1 MAKLKDDNI
10 RWILELDA
18 KGVQGE
24 LNTLSSSTD
33 RLKKE
38 NRELSVEMK
47 KAERN
52 MRDAEK
58 SMAKMEARGKTNTDQ
73 YRYAKEAMESN
84 SAAVQDFSKKIQDN
98 NKVIDDNNQKKGE
111 IIKTMKIEDMTMTQ
125 LKQRANELQKQL
137 DSTSVSADPKAYEAL
152 QKELGQV
159 NDRMFTVGNTGK
171 GIVTQFA
178 AMHNPVGQAAQAVLG
193 FGQALKVLIANP
205 IGIIIMAVVA
215 AFYALKTAIAGSDEA
230 TTKFEGVLSALK
242 SLFDTSKRAVTEFVK
257 ALINL
262 VTLDFKALKENGKNL
277 AELGKNMVGNAK
289 AAYDAAIAEDALND
303 AIARNNDI
311 TKVNEA
317 RIEQLR
323 QVVQDSTKSLEERKK
338 ASSELLKL
346 ESENYK
352 MAVSNISG
360 QYQVWAGHNKNL
372 IDAMK
377 RGSSEQFA
385 EVEKYMK
392 LVEDGTE
399 LTFEQRTELANLV
412 NDITSTLDEGSE
424 EQKEKFR
431 SLFSDLSSMQQEY
444 FSNSRRDQK
453 RAVSL
458 EEEDR
463 RERAQKAKE
472 ALEKRIQNEENALN
486 QEINKLKQARSQGL
500 ITEAE
505 YNRRVEEESV
515 KSLQNQLKIK
525 GLGKDKQIAIQ
536 AQLYDILIKEK
547 EKYEKLLADTSIE
560 TSILTNEYNNR
571 LKLAGVYNIELSKLT
586 KDQLA
591 EKIRIE
597 NEYQSKLTDI
607 AIKGEDERHKIA
619 LQEAG
624 VDGDPAKLTEE
635 KLKVLELLN
644 AHHKAN
650 LQKIEDDYDKSY
662 IDRQNAT
669 DAALIQSLQQSAQA
683 RFSAIDAIEKAKLA
697 KAKSDLANGLIT
709 QEQYNADVEKAEAE
723 SLVRRL
729 KEQEE
734 FIKTLQAITNPT
746 DAQIE
751 ALEAAEDALM
761 DTQNKIN
768 DKKIKQEQEF
778 QEKKKAIVQGYIQKT
793 GEIVSAASDF
803 VQALQSAETSA
814 IQADYEKRLSGLN
827 QSDADYAQKKEQIE
841 QERAQ
846 AELDIQ
852 KKFADAQFAIQVAQ
866 IGVATATGIMNA
878 WASSMTIPPPFG
890 QIMAGVLTALLVGT
904 GIAQVAA
911 ANAERQKIKSMTLS
925 SSGGGS
931 SSASTGQIRLKD
943 GLADGGYNQDFSK
956 DGGYTGPGQRYDVA
970 GTLPVHS
977 GEYVVAVP
985 ELRRPDVAEK
995 VRSIERVRRRRTS
1008 RNPLPE
1014 GFAEGGSNTPSG
1026 NTNNPDS
1033 SAEFYRAIAYFKRAV
1048 DKFAETKIE
1057 AEVNY
1062 WEFKK
1067 TEDIVEKS
1075 QNLGRRS

>member
-98 NKVIDDNNQKKGE
+98 NKAIDDNNQKKGE

-125 LKQRANELQKQL
+125 LEQRAGDLQKQL
-137 DSTSVSADPKAYEAL
+137 NTTSVSADPKAYKAL

-159 NDRMFTVGNTGK
+159 NERMFVVDNSGK
-171 GIVTQFA
+171 NLMQQFA
-178 AMHNPVGQAAQAVLG
+178 AMHNPVGQAAKGVLG
-193 FGQALKVLIANP
+193 VNQAFKTLAANPIVLIITIVVGLFTLLYKALKTSEEATNKLNQIMAPLKVLFDAVLNVLQKIVISLLDFA
-205 IGIIIMAVVA
+205 MAVING
-215 AFYALKTAIAGSDEA
+215 F
-230 TTKFEGVLSALK
+230 TKVISIIPGV
-242 SLFDTSKRAVTEFVK
+242 
-257 ALINL
+257 
-262 VTLDFKALKENGKNL
+262 GKV
-277 AELGKNMVGNAK
+277 M
-289 AAYDAAIAEDALND
+289 D
-303 AIARNNDI
+303 
-311 TKVNEA
+311 KVNEKA
-317 RIEQLR
+317 REGIELEKAKQQLAIKSRELLVVNAGKELEISRLRNEAKRKDTLSDEQRLAALDKALQLEKEITEAKVDQEKETLRIAEAEAARAGNTKEVEENLAQLR
-323 QVVQDSTKSLEERKK
+323 ANVLRAEKEFYDNTRRVETERTALVLE
-338 ASSELLKL
+338 
-346 ESENYK
+346 
-352 MAVSNISG
+352 
-360 QYQVWAGHNKNL
+360 
-372 IDAMK
+372 
-377 RGSSEQFA
+377 
-385 EVEKYMK
+385 
-392 LVEDGTE
+392 
-399 LTFEQRTELANLV
+399 
-412 NDITSTLDEGSE
+412 
-424 EQKEKFR
+424 
-431 SLFSDLSSMQQEY
+431 MQ
-444 FSNSRRDQK
+444 
-453 RAVSL
+453 
-458 EEEDR
+458 
-463 RERAQKAKE
+463 REREQKAKE
-472 ALEKRIQNEENALN
+472 AIENRVKNIENALN
-486 QEINKLKQARSQGL
+486 IEINKLKQARSQGL

-505 YNRRVEEESV
+505 YNRRVEEEAV

-571 LKLAGVYNIELSKLT
+571 LKLAGVYNVELSKLT

-624 VDGDPAKLTEE
+624 VDGDPAKLNEE
-635 KLKVLELLN
+635 KLRVLELLN

-683 RFSAIDAIEKAKLA
+683 RFSAIDAIENAKLA

-723 SLVRRL
+723 SLERRL

-734 FIKTLQAITNPT
+734 FVKTLQAITNPT

-761 DTQNKIN
+761 DTQDKIN

-803 VQALQSAETSA
+803 VQALQSSETSA
-814 IQADYEKRLSGLN
+814 VQADYEKRLSGLN
-827 QSDADYAQKKEQIE
+827 QSDADYAQKKEQLE

-925 SSGGGS
+925 SSGGGF

-985 ELRRPDVAEK
+985 ELRRPDIAEK

>member
-10 RWILELDA
+10 RWVLELDA

-24 LNTLSSSTD
+24 LTTLSSSTD

-47 KAERN
+47 KAEKN

-58 SMAKMEARGKTNTDQ
+58 SMAKMEASGKTNTDQ

-84 SAAVQDFSKKIQDN
+84 SAAVQDFSKKIQEN
-98 NKVIDDNNQKKGE
+98 NKSIDNNNQKKKE
-111 IIKTMKIEDMTMTQ
+111 IITTMKLEDMTMNQ
-125 LKQRANELQKQL
+125 LKQRAGELQKQL
-137 DSTSVSADPKAYEAL
+137 NSTSVSADPKAYAAL

-159 NDRMFTVGNTGK
+159 NDRMFVTGNAGK
-171 GIVTQFA
+171 SIVQQFA
-178 AMHNPVGQAAQAVLG
+178 SMNNPVGQAAQAVLG
-193 FGQALKVLIANP
+193 FGQALKALIANP
-205 IGIIIMAVVA
+205 IGIVIMAIVA
-215 AFYALKTAIAGSDEA
+215 AFYLLKTAIAGSDEA

-242 SLFDTSKRAVTEFVK
+242 SLFDTSKRAVTEFLK

-262 VTLDFKALKENGKNL
+262 ATLDFKALKENGKNL
-277 AELGKNMVGNAK
+277 AEIGKNMTGNAK

-311 TKVNEA
+311 TKVNQA

-323 QVVQDSTKSLEERKK
+323 QVVQDTTKSLEERKK

-360 QYQVWAGHNKNL
+360 QYKAWAGHNKNL

-392 LVEDGTE
+392 LVQEGTE

-412 NDITSTLDEGSE
+412 NDITKSLDAGTE

-431 SLFSDLSSMQQEY
+431 GFFSDLSSMQQEY
-444 FSNSRRDQK
+444 YSNSRRDNK

-458 EEEDR
+458 QEEDR
-463 RERAQKAKE
+463 REREQKAKE

-486 QEINKLKQARSQGL
+486 AEINKLKQARLQGL
-500 ITEAE
+500 ITETE
-505 YNRRVEEESV
+505 YNRKIEEAAI

-536 AQLYDILIKEK
+536 AQLYDVLIKEK
-547 EKYEKLLADTSIE
+547 EKYEKLLADTGIE
-560 TSILTNEYNNR
+560 TSILTSEYNQR
-571 LKLAGVYNIELSKLT
+571 LKLAGLFNVESNKLT
-586 KDQLA
+586 KDQLD
-591 EKIRIE
+591 EKTKIE

-607 AIKGEDERHKIA
+607 AIRGENERYKIA

-624 VDGDPAKLTEE
+624 VDGDPAKLTSE
-635 KLKVLELLN
+635 KLQVLELLN
-644 AHHKAN
+644 KHHKAN
-650 LQKIEDDYDKSY
+650 LQKINDDYYKGN
-662 IDRQNAT
+662 IDRQKAT
-669 DAALIQSLQQSAQA
+669 DDALLQSLQQSAQA
-683 RFSAIDAIEKAKLA
+683 RFSAIDAIEKAKLS
-697 KAKSDLANGLIT
+697 KLKSDLAKGVIT
-709 QEQYNADVEKAEAE
+709 QKQYDTEVQRVERE
-723 SLVRRL
+723 STERRL
-729 KEQEE
+729 EEQRE
-734 FIKTLQAITNPT
+734 FVAALQEITNPT
-746 DAQIE
+746 DAQIQ
-751 ALEAAEDALM
+751 ALEASEKAVM
-761 DTQNKIN
+761 DIQDKIN
-768 DKKIKQEQEF
+768 DDKIKQEQEF

-803 VQALQSAETSA
+803 VQTLQSAETSA
-814 IQADYEKRLSGLN
+814 VQADYEKRLSGLN
-827 QSDADYAQKKEQIE
+827 QSDADYAKKKEQLE

-878 WASSMTIPPPFG
+878 WASSMTIPAPFG

-925 SSGGGS
+925 SPGS
-931 SSASTGQIRLKD
+931 SSAASTGKIQLKN

-1008 RNPLPE
+1008 RNPLPD

-1033 SAEFYRAIAYFKRAV
+1033 SAGFYKAIAYFKRAV

-1057 AEVNY
+1057 AEINY

-1075 QNLGRRS
+1075 QNLGKRT